1 MAYVPTVWAPGDVIA
16 AAKLNKAE
24 QGIAANSEHEVYI
37 QLVPNNVAQAYEI
50 SYPLSDALNALQNR
64 KTLIFFDSTT
74 FEGVTSYFYV
84 VEFSATY
91 ICFVNIYNA
100 GGVPPKLNLTGFKW
114 DSNGVSNWPSVT

>member
-1 MAYVPTVWAPGDVIA
+1 MSYIPTEWQTGDIITA
-16 AAKLNKAE
+16 EKLNKAE
-24 QGIAANSEHEVYI
+24 QGIANEVYI
-37 QLVPNNVAQAYEI
+37 QLVPNNVTQAYEI

-64 KTLIFFDSTT
+64 KTLIFFDSTS

-100 GGVPPKLNLTGFKW
+100 GGVPPQLAITGFKW
-114 DSNGVSNWPSVT
+114 DSNGVSNWPSVA